1 MTELNFKKVSVDII
15 DSEMVKAGIFAA
27 DYAEF
32 TIQSDIG
39 DQKFKVKRTDA
50 DFYTLRQIFS

>member
-32 TIQSDIG
+32 TI
-39 DQKFKVKRTDA
+39 
-50 DFYTLRQIFS
+50 

>member
-15 DSEMVKAGIFAA
+15 DSEMVKSGIFAA

-32 TIQSDIG
+32 TI
-39 DQKFKVKRTDA
+39 
-50 DFYTLRQIFS
+50 